1 MQCLLSMHAKFYGC
15 YWTVHPPPASSIHL
29 QPPPPSSIHL
39 HPVHFSLHLA
49 LCNTLNVIRTKM
61 SHELGNFPKF
71 RSKNLKLTIL
81 TENWHIWYIRGAD
94 SEPRHSEP
102 KIRFWANLGRKNQT
116 CLFCLKIGTNGISRI
131 LVLISTLVFWIS
143 NQKPIF
149 GQIWAKK
156 VEVVCFAWKL
166 AHLVSRRCWFLF

>member
-1 MQCLLSMHAKFYGC
+1 MQCLLSMHAKFYEC

-39 HPVHFSLHLA
+39 HPVHFSLHLP

-81 TENWHIWYIRGAD
+81 TENWRIWYIRGAD
-94 SEPRHSEP
+94 SEPRH
-102 KIRFWANLGRKNQT
+102 RF
-116 CLFCLKIGTNGISRI
+116 LKFRAQNPFLS
-131 LVLISTLVFWIS
+131 
-143 NQKPIF
+143 KF
-149 GQIWAKK
+149 GAKK
-156 VEVVCFAWKL
+156 SNL
-166 AHLVSRRCWFLF
+166 SFLLENWHKWYLKDTDSYFNISFLNF

>member
-15 YWTVHPPPASSIHL
+15 YWTVNPPPASSIHL

-81 TENWHIWYIRGAD
+81 TENWHIWYIRGPD
-94 SEPRHSEP
+94 SEPRP
-102 KIRFWANLGRKNQT
+102 RFLKFRAQNPFLGK
-116 CLFCLKIGTNGISRI
+116 
-131 LVLISTLVFWIS
+131 
-143 NQKPIF
+143 F
-149 GQIWAKK
+149 GAKK
-156 VEVVCFAWKL
+156 SNL
-166 AHLVSRRCWFLF
+166 SFLLENWHKWYLKDTDSYFNISFLNF

>member
-94 SEPRHSEP
+94 SEPRP
-102 KIRFWANLGRKNQT
+102 RFLKFRAQNPFLGK
-116 CLFCLKIGTNGISRI
+116 FGAKMVFGTNGISRI
-131 LVLISTLVFWIS
+131 LILISTLVFWIS

-156 VEVVCFAWKL
+156 VEVVRFAWKL